1 MPHTEAAMMAHEQH
15 FNCSQSVLS
24 AFAQELGLERDL
36 ALKVATGFGGGMGRL
51 AETCGVVTGAYMVIG
66 LKYGM
71 TDPTDQASKERT
83 YAIVQAFAQKFKER
97 FGALDCRDLLG
108 ADLSTP
114 GGLAFATDQQL
125 FSVRC
130 SGLIRGAA
138 EILDELL

>member
-71 TDPTDQASKERT
+71 TDPADQASKEKT
-83 YAIVQAFAQKFKER
+83 YAIVQAFAQKFKDR

-108 ADLSTP
+108 VDLSTP
-114 GGLAFATDQQL
+114 GGLALATDQQL

-130 SGLIRGAA
+130 SLLIRGAA

>member
-1 MPHTEAAMMAHEQH
+1 MSHIEAAAMAHDQH

-24 AFAQELGLERDL
+24 AYAQELGLERDL

-83 YAIVQAFAQKFKER
+83 YAAVQAFAQKFKER

-108 ADLSTP
+108 VDLSAP
-114 GGLAFATDQQL
+114 GGLALATDQQL

-130 SGLIRGAA
+130 SALIRGAA
-138 EILDELL
+138 EILDEIL

>member
-71 TDPTDQASKERT
+71 TDPADQASKERT

-108 ADLSTP
+108 VDLSTP
-114 GGLAFATDQQL
+114 GGLALATDQQL

-130 SGLIRGAA
+130 SALIRGAA